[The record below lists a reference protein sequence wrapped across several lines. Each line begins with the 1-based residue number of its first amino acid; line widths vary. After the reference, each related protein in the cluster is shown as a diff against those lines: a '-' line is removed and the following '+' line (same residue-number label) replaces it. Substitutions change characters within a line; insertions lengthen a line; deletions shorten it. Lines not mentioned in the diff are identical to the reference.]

1 MATFNHFN
9 SENMYKCKCGKE
21 FESSQSFNA
30 HKGHCKVHLGEDKY
44 NKRLE
49 QQIVNMHK
57 GNQAQTAAA
66 KAKRDLILEQ

>member
-1 MATFNHFN
+1 MATFNHFKTD
-9 SENMYKCKCGKE
+9 SKYKCKCGKE

-49 QQIVNMHK
+49 QQKASLRK
-57 GNQAQTAAA
+57 GNQAQQELA
-66 KAKRDLILEQ
+66 KIKQEQ